1 MAKPKKEFKK
11 SAKKPAGPDDDT
23 EFKIFCDM
31 DGVLSDFDTHAKAK
45 DKFDEKGQLKW
56 DELDYDWWSTMP
68 AYKGAKEFD
77 AELQKLGRTRKLSA
91 PILNVGCF
99 RGKAEWIKN
108 FRGSS
113 YGLLDLILARAED
126 KNLLARPNHILVDD
140 RQKNIDQ
147 WVEAG
152 GIGILHK
159 GDYADTLKRVREA
172 QEEYRKNPP
181 PPFVPKAT
189 GELEIFIGT
198 NGVLANFQGH
208 LESQGKLDAN
218 NKEKW
223 DELDVTWWKGIPAY
237 DGARDFYDAVKTDK
251 RPVRFLTGPLPRPD
265 GFEGPA
271 EWTRNFGGSKFALL
285 DIIICRSKDKM
296 LLARPDKILIDDRR
310 ENIDAW
316 KKAGGIGILHEGD
329 YADTLKRLNEA
340 IAEFRCQNPAV
351 KAPATRKAPK
361 PK

>member
-11 SAKKPAGPDDDT
+11 KAVKAAAPPQEDT

-31 DGVLSDFDTHAKAK
+31 DGVISDFDTHAKAEN
-45 DKFDEKGQLKW
+45 KFNEKGQPKW
-56 DELDYDWWSTMP
+56 DELDYAWWSTMP

-99 RGKAEWIKN
+99 RGKAEWITN

-113 YGLLDLILARAED
+113 FGLLDLILARAED

-147 WVEAG
+147 WVAAG
-152 GIGILHK
+152 GIGILHT

-172 QEEYRKNPP
+172 QDEYRRNPP
-181 PPFVPKAT
+181 PAFVPKAT

-208 LESQGKLDAN
+208 LETEGKLDAN
-218 NKEKW
+218 GKEKW
-223 DELDVTWWKGIPAY
+223 DELDVKWWKGIPAY
-237 DGARDFYDAVKTDK
+237 DGAKDFYTAVKENG
-251 RPVRFLTGPLPRPD
+251 PVRFLTGPVPRPD

-271 EWTRNFGGSKFALL
+271 EWTQKFGGSKFALL
-285 DIIICRSKDKM
+285 DIIVCRSKDKM
-296 LLARPDKILIDDRR
+296 LLARPDKILIDDRQ

-316 KKAGGIGILHEGD
+316 IKQGGIGILHKGD
-329 YADTLKRLNEA
+329 YADTLKRLNDA
-340 IAEFRCQNPAV
+340 VTEFRRDHPAPAEPKAK
-351 KAPATRKAPK
+351 KAPRPK
-361 PK
+361 